1 MTPTDS
7 DQMVDVVND
16 ITADWESLIRT
27 YVPRIGSIPMCQGIT
42 WSPSWKAVPSRGR
55 NVTFKLR
62 KDFFSIASCLSLT
75 LLPVPLL
82 RLVKVRSSSL
92 GWVLSHFM
100 LSSLWHGTV
109 PLLLFTASPHLAED
123 SCFE

>member
-42 WSPSWKAVPSRGR
+42 WSPEGSSASSIYPIGIGARVEWKKESCPS
-55 NVTFKLR
+55 
-62 KDFFSIASCLSLT
+62 
-75 LLPVPLL
+75 LLLQPVP
-82 RLVKVRSSSL
+82 
-92 GWVLSHFM
+92 H
-100 LSSLWHGTV
+100 
-109 PLLLFTASPHLAED
+109 D
-123 SCFE
+123 

>member
-1 MTPTDS
+1 MKLYLSFFTLARAIPLAKRLTNKLVESIVTPTDS

-55 NVTFKLR
+55 KSV
-62 KDFFSIASCLSLT
+62 
-75 LLPVPLL
+75 
-82 RLVKVRSSSL
+82 
-92 GWVLSHFM
+92 
-100 LSSLWHGTV
+100 
-109 PLLLFTASPHLAED
+109 
-123 SCFE
+123 